1 MFSEAT
7 MDLNPSIHQPKD
19 MFFLPVFAYLL
30 LVFLML
36 ALSCLNLT
44 LFNPSLEEGI
54 SAHTLPLRTCCWP
67 DPPLSRTLGFP
78 SLWRSRM
85 QLPSTFAQPTGAIF
99 LPSLTLPFELLY
111 SLNFFQWIWATMLC
125 FTYLFFKALVSQSP
139 SPHNNVEFIY
149 WNWLEDILN
158 KLSHAIFKIMLVLAP
173 WALEHGFSF
182 LRGSSFLVYQV
193 IDLL

>member
-67 DPPLSRTLGFP
+67 DPPFPGHLGSHHSGVLGCSFLQPSPSQQGQFSSHPWP
-78 SLWRSRM
+78 SLSSYFIHSISSNGSGP
-85 QLPSTFAQPTGAIF
+85 QCFALLNSF
-99 LPSLTLPFELLY
+99 LKR
-111 SLNFFQWIWATMLC
+111 
-125 FTYLFFKALVSQSP
+125 LF
-139 SPHNNVEFIY
+139 
-149 WNWLEDILN
+149 
-158 KLSHAIFKIMLVLAP
+158 LSHLPPTTM
-173 WALEHGFSF
+173 
-182 LRGSSFLVYQV
+182 
-193 IDLL
+193 